1 MSTKGIIV
9 AAAVFGGSQM
19 FHAYRNYRESVL
31 TGIYDEVPNYAS
43 FYHTIHEKIAPTYK
57 ALMSDYEWSKRFDK
71 YRKVLCSYAQGQVL
85 EVGVGTGFNYPWYPT
100 TSSIKAVDWSAA
112 MLE

>member
-1 MSTKGIIV
+1 MSQKGILI

-31 TGIYDEVPNYAS
+31 TGIYDEVPNYAA

-57 ALMSDYEWSKRFDK
+57 ALMHDYEWSKRFDK
-71 YRKVLCSYAQGQVL
+71 YRKVLCSYAQG
-85 EVGVGTGFNYPWYPT
+85 
-100 TSSIKAVDWSAA
+100 
-112 MLE
+112 